1 MKADNYINTTLK
13 SIPSNEAL
21 SRVIV
26 ASFASQADPTLEQ
39 IADIKT
45 AVSEAVTNSIVH
57 GYEGK
62 EGEIKLSCRMHGKIL
77 TVEIEDFG
85 CGIENVEQARQPL
98 FTTNSEKEVTMKT
111 SAKKWIK
118 FCVSAVIVVITLW
131 LLQCLLLP
139 AVLRFCPRGIF
150 SILPWQSGQI
160 FLHRRA

>member
-26 ASFASQADPTLEQ
+26 ASFASQADPTMEQ

-98 FTTNSEKEVTMKT
+98 FTTNSDGERTGMGFTVMELFMDKVEVYSKPNEGTKVIM
-111 SAKKWIK
+111 IK
-118 FCVSAVIVVITLW
+118 RL
-131 LLQCLLLP
+131 
-139 AVLRFCPRGIF
+139 F
-150 SILPWQSGQI
+150 SNLEEPQE
-160 FLHRRA
+160 